1 MNSGSE
7 IVNQIPDPSVM
18 RPTLLYFW
26 LACHAALDAASSKC
40 FPGFLLEFI
49 PLKTGAAMT
58 IIVKGFMTHYTSP
71 WILDVNIKHPET
83 ATKN

>member
-1 MNSGSE
+1 
-7 IVNQIPDPSVM
+7 M

-58 IIVKGFMTHYTSP
+58 IIVNSKGIYDALH
-71 WILDVNIKHPET
+71 
-83 ATKN
+83 